1 MSNCSLLLFTLQFP
15 EWLKESGFAVR
26 NLKLYVMSCVSSH
39 GGRRA
44 GSQGEELSSHR
55 ASRSGP
61 SAWGWAALW
70 RTRGVGDV
78 QLACQRRPVV
88 ASLPAHTPNPSF
100 KTYTREKTL
109 STVLFTSPYQQRHS
123 PSQSAL
129 QFLRQGLKPQK
140 PSTWFSDT
148 LKINPAVP
156 VSVQRSITVPSACS
170 RGWL

>member
-15 EWLKESGFAVR
+15 EWLKKSGFAVR
-26 NLKLYVMSCVSSH
+26 NLKWHVISCVSSH

-44 GSQGEELSSHR
+44 RSQGEELGSCK
-55 ASRSGP
+55 ASQSGP
-61 SAWGWAALW
+61 AAWGWAALW
-70 RTRGVGDV
+70 QTRGEGDV
-78 QLACQRRPVV
+78 RLARQRSPVV
-88 ASLPAHTPNPSF
+88 ALLSARTPNPSF

-109 STVLFTSPYQQRHS
+109 SAVLFTSPHQQRHS

-129 QFLRQGLKPQK
+129 QVLRQGLKQQK
-140 PSTWFSDT
+140 LSTRFSDA

-156 VSVQRSITVPSACS
+156 ISIQEGITIPSVSS